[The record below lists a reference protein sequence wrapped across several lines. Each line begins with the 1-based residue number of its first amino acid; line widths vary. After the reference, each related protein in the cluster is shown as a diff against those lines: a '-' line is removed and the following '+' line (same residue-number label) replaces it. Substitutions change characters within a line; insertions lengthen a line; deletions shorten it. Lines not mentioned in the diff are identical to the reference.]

1 MFFCKTILAFNISLL
16 YFFLMVSNLWLIVK
30 LFLVIVI
37 IEENGESMLQ
47 YFSTSHRQ
55 LHWVSL
61 VSGEDDKKTC

>member
-1 MFFCKTILAFNISLL
+1 
-16 YFFLMVSNLWLIVK
+16 MVSNLWLIVK